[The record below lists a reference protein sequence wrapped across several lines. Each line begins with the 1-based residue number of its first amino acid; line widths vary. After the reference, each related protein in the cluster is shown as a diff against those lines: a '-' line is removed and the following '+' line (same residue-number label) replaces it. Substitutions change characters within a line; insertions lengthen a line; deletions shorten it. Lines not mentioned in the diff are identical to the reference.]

1 MASQVDHVAEQLGHV
16 TEQQK
21 RLQTMIDEFRAAR
34 QRRLEKQ
41 GMDLW
46 NRTETA
52 YRDAVAK
59 GDPPPFKL
67 N

>member
-1 MASQVDHVAEQLGHV
+1 
-16 TEQQK
+16 
-21 RLQTMIDEFRAAR
+21 MIDEFRAAR